1 MVIRMQ
7 HRHCPP
13 FPLTADLGTGT
24 AGVSK
29 GEDR

>member
-7 HRHCPP
+7 HKLCPL
-13 FPLTADLGTGT
+13 FPLTADLDTGT
-24 AGVSK
+24 AGVYK